1 MNESGEI
8 QKEKLAEAI
17 NYTNYTQPK
26 KMQLTIY
33 DLKKIMDGKI
43 ADMLIEK
50 DWSLK
55 KNSSNFYIGEKKNI
69 PDRLVHRIYKE
80 TLEQ

>member
-8 QKEKLAEAI
+8 QKEKLAEAL

-33 DLKKIMDGKI
+33 DLKKIMDGII
-43 ADMLIEK
+43 ANMLIEK
-50 DWSLK
+50 NKSTK
-55 KNSSNFYIGEKKNI
+55 KI
-69 PDRLVHRIYKE
+69 
-80 TLEQ
+80 